1 MLKIVPKIGIA
12 LFFLAAI
19 MKGQDV
25 YKRLMDNTMNSPGMT
40 IFTTIQ
46 MQYQYFFRIF
56 LQLIILFAAISI
68 ILMFFY
74 IILYSLMK
82 KEDKE
87 FDAKKV
93 LKFTMNLFLSYYKRK
108 SVFLMLLVIL
118 PIIISVFIITFVLLY
133 YRKPENITGEEE
145 ITTFKKYIFLIT
157 IIAFW
162 FTALYL
168 IIS

>member
-1 MLKIVPKIGIA
+1 
-12 LFFLAAI
+12 
-19 MKGQDV
+19 
-25 YKRLMDNTMNSPGMT
+25 MNSPGMT